1 MELARTGL
9 LIGKF
14 RKKKKKKVNFP
25 YWFFESLQQRPTIKQ
40 LHFQCYCSL
49 SSTLTERLLRG
60 EESALNNSTGTPAYM
75 GTILDKDGPKV
86 GLGIFRQ
93 NSGFLRV
100 LLNKTFPYDLNLH
113 KE

>member
-1 MELARTGL
+1 
-9 LIGKF
+9 
-14 RKKKKKKVNFP
+14 
-25 YWFFESLQQRPTIKQ
+25 
-40 LHFQCYCSL
+40 
-49 SSTLTERLLRG
+49 
-60 EESALNNSTGTPAYM
+60 M

-100 LLNKTFPYDLNLH
+100 LLNKTTFPYDLNLH

>member
-9 LIGKF
+9 LIGKIR
-14 RKKKKKKVNFP
+14 RKKKLISHIG
-25 YWFFESLQQRPTIKQ
+25 SLQQRPTIKQ

-49 SSTLTERLLRG
+49 SRTLTERLLRG
-60 EESALNNSTGTPAYM
+60 EESAVNNSTGTPAYM

-86 GLGIFRQ
+86 GLGISRQ

-100 LLNKTFPYDLNLH
+100 LLNKITFPYDLNSH
-113 KE
+113 KG

>member
-14 RKKKKKKVNFP
+14 RKKKVNFP
-25 YWFFESLQQRPTIKQ
+25 YWLFESLQQRPTIKQ
-40 LHFQCYCSL
+40 LHFQYYGSL

-86 GLGIFRQ
+86 GLGIPRQ

-100 LLNKTFPYDLNLH
+100 LLNKITFPYDLNSH
-113 KE
+113 KG